1 MRILVTGGAGLI
13 GSSLI
18 RKYLDRGHDVLAV
31 DTFTYGYAARPS
43 AGIEEAISVRLDCL
57 LDGARIERCSTLEKS
72 RMRRLFGE
80 FRPDCV
86 VHLAAI
92 PLVEVATKNVEAAA
106 DSLSVGLINVLE
118 ILREAP
124 WTSRFVYAS
133 SSMVYGNFVL
143 DPMPEDGPKAPLNIY
158 GGLKLAGEIL
168 TRSYLHPTGID
179 HVIVR
184 PSSVYGP
191 TDQHRRVVQKFCEN
205 ALDGKPVRVNDRN
218 DHIMDFTYVADIAE
232 GFYLASTHPNARN
245 ETFNMT
251 YGQARTLS
259 ELVEVIRQSEPGLG
273 LSQEDIDDSD
283 RPTRGSLRI
292 DKARRLLG
300 YAPQWPLER
309 GIPVYLEH
317 LRGARVRT
325 RLAGVA

>member
-1 MRILVTGGAGLI
+1 MRVLVTGGAGLI
-13 GSSLI
+13 GSSMI
-18 RKYLDRGHDVLAV
+18 RTHVDRGHEVLAL
-31 DTFTYGYAARPS
+31 DNFTYGYAARPS
-43 AGIEEAISVRLDCL
+43 AGIRDDISVRLDCL
-57 LDGARIERCSTLEKS
+57 LDGARVERCSTLEKS
-72 RMRRLFGE
+72 RMRQLFTE

-106 DSLSVGLINVLE
+106 DSLSTGLINILE
-118 ILREAP
+118 ILRDSS

-133 SSMVYGNFVL
+133 SSMVYGNFAL

-168 TRSYLHPTGID
+168 TRSYLYPTNID

-205 ALDGKPVRVNDRN
+205 ALYGKPVKVNDRN

-251 YGQARTLS
+251 YGHARTLS
-259 ELVEVIRQSEPGLG
+259 ELVEVIRQTEPGLQ
-273 LSQEDIDDSD
+273 LSAEDIDDSD
-283 RPTRGSLRI
+283 RPTRGTLSI
-292 DKARRLLG
+292 EKARRVLG

-309 GIPVYLEH
+309 GIPVYFEH
-317 LRGARVRT
+317 LRGARP
-325 RLAGVA
+325 RLVGVA